1 MPRSPRCP
9 RIRLGDVLAALL
21 VGSPALAQP
30 ATAAPTGSE
39 TPAAPAA
46 AQAVEPSGP
55 TPDGA
60 APHVIAPEL
69 LEQVEP
75 VYPEAARAAGLEA
88 RVSLRLDIDREGRVA
103 QALVVE
109 PQGHGFDEAALHA
122 AKQLSFQPARRDGQP
137 IAVRIL
143 FHYDFKLA
151 PAPAVL
157 SASFVGRVI
166 VEASTGAA
174 LAGARIELMQGDVAV
189 QTIRTD
195 ADGAFRF
202 ESLPAGTYR
211 LSISAPGFRPLSE
224 ALRLEPGLQAQATYE
239 LSLEAIPEGALE
251 VTVRGER
258 APHDVTYRR
267 VQAREL
273 GHIAGNRG
281 DALQALENLPGVARA
296 PTLSGLLI
304 VRGTSPSSSQIF
316 VDGTYVP
323 SMYHFGGL
331 SSVVPTEMLE
341 RVDFFA
347 GNYGVRYGRGTG
359 GIVDIALRPVRPDGE
374 YHGLVQADLLDARAQ
389 LEGPLPLTDDWSFL
403 AGVRRSHVDLWLIP
417 LLESQDTSFQA
428 APVYYDYQAFVEHTG
443 ARGSRVR
450 FGIFGSDDRLRLTNK
465 SSASGGQFDQ
475 ANAFWNLQLLHEAEL
490 RSNIDSRTQ
499 ISTGYFLQ
507 KFSLSTLRFETHAYP
522 LVLRNEITARLT
534 DGLTLRFGPDVLYAP
549 LSTDFAAPEETGP
562 NTPDSGSFLLRP
574 LRIFSDG
581 SVFFRPAVFAELQ
594 ADPFQRLHLI
604 AGLRVDYTHDTER
617 VDVSP
622 RISGKYDLTRGSLAT
637 TLKGAFGFF
646 HQPPQVEETL
656 AGYGTPGLRSV
667 RALHSSLGVE
677 QRLGEQLSLSVD
689 GFHIDLDDLVTSRPN
704 PEGRLEYQNVATG
717 DVIGAELLL
726 RYDPDDSFFGWLSYT
741 LSRSERRFGPNE
753 PEVLFGFDQTH
764 ILAAVGSYRLGR
776 GWEAGLRLRAVSGNP
791 FTPCLS
797 GLYTSFENAYLCVN
811 GPFQS
816 ERSATFY
823 QLDLRLEK
831 RWRLSEQAGI
841 TAYLEIINAT
851 ARENKDVP
859 VYSYDFSERGYASSN
874 LPLLPNLGLRG
885 EF

>member
-1 MPRSPRCP
+1 M
-9 RIRLGDVLAALL
+9 AALL

-30 ATAAPTGSE
+30 A
-39 TPAAPAA
+39 PAAP
-46 AQAVEPSGP
+46 QAVEAAGP
-55 TPDGA
+55 
-60 APHVIAPEL
+60 APEL
-69 LEQVEP
+69 APPDVVPPEVLAQVEP
-75 VYPEAARAAGLEA
+75 VYPERAREAGLEA
-88 RVSLRLDIDREGRVA
+88 RVSLRLDIDREGRLTHA
-103 QALVVE
+103 EVVE
-109 PQGHGFDEAALHA
+109 PRGHGFDEAALRA
-122 AKQLSFQPARRDGQP
+122 AEQLSFQPARRDGQP
-137 IAVRIL
+137 IAARIL
-143 FHYDFKLA
+143 FHYDFRLA
-151 PAPAVL
+151 PAPGQAVE
-157 SASFVGRVI
+157 SASFAGRVE
-166 VEASTGAA
+166 VQASTGAA
-174 LAGARIELMQGDVAV
+174 LAGARVELRQNDVTL
-189 QTIRTD
+189 QTVWAD
-195 ADGAFRF
+195 AEGAFRF
-202 ESLPAGTYR
+202 ESLPAGAYQ
-211 LSISAPGFRPLSE
+211 LAISAPGFRPLSE
-224 ALRLEPGLQAQATYE
+224 ALRLEPGLEARAIYT
-239 LSLEAIPEGALE
+239 LGLEANPDGAAQ

-304 VRGTSPSSSQIF
+304 VRGTSPSSSQVF

-347 GNYGVRYGRGTG
+347 GNYGARYGRGAG
-359 GIVDIALRPVRPDGE
+359 GVVDIALRPARPDGE

-389 LEGPLPLTDDWSFL
+389 LEGPVPASDDFRFM

-428 APVYYDYQAFVEHTG
+428 APVYYDYQAFVERTG
-443 ARGSRVR
+443 SPGSRLR

-475 ANAFWNLQLLHEAEL
+475 ANAFWNLQLLHEAALHE
-490 RSNIDSRTQ
+490 NIDSRTQ
-499 ISTGYFLQ
+499 LSTGYFLQ
-507 KFSLSTLRFETHAYP
+507 RFSLSTLRAETRAYP

-534 DGLTLRFGPDVLYAP
+534 EEVTLHFGPDVLYAP
-549 LSTDFAAPEETGP
+549 LATDFAAPEESGP
-562 NTPDSGSFLLRP
+562 TTPDSGSFLLRP

-581 SVFFRPAVFAELQ
+581 SVYFRPAFFAELEVEPL
-594 ADPFQRLHLI
+594 ARLDVV

-622 RISGKYDLTRGSLAT
+622 RISAKYELTRGPLAT
-637 TLKGAFGFF
+637 TLKAAFGFF
-646 HQPPQVEETL
+646 HEPPQIEQTL

-677 QRLGEQLSLSVD
+677 QRLSQQLSLSVD
-689 GFHIDLDDLVTSRPN
+689 GFHIDLDDLITSRPN
-704 PEGRLEYQNVATG
+704 AEGRLEYQNVATG
-717 DVIGAELLL
+717 NVIGAELML
-726 RYDPDDSFFGWLSYT
+726 RYDPDDIFFGWLSYT
-741 LSRSERRFGPNE
+741 LSRSERRFRPGE

-776 GWEAGLRLRAVSGNP
+776 GWEAGLRLRGVSGNP
-791 FTPCLS
+791 FTPCLA

-816 ERSATFY
+816 ERSAAFY

-831 RWRLSEQAGI
+831 RWRLSERAGI

-859 VYSYDFSERGYASSN
+859 VYSFDFSERGYASSN
-874 LPLLPNLGLRG
+874 LPLLPNVGLRG

>member
-1 MPRSPRCP
+1 MARSPRCSHS
-9 RIRLGDVLAALL
+9 RLRDFVAAL
-21 VGSPALAQP
+21 VIGNPAYAQP
-30 ATAAPTGSE
+30 APPLPVAPVH
-39 TPAAPAA
+39 PAAPAA
-46 AQAVEPSGP
+46 SQAVEPSGP
-55 TPDGA
+55 VPAGA
-60 APHVIAPEL
+60 APHVIPPEL
-69 LEQVEP
+69 LEQAEP
-75 VYPEAARAAGLEA
+75 VYPEAAREAGLEA
-88 RVSLRLDIDREGRVA
+88 RVTLRLDLDREGRVTHA
-103 QALVVE
+103 EVVE
-109 PQGHGFDEAALHA
+109 PQGHGFDEAALRA
-122 AKQLSFQPARRDGQP
+122 AEQLSFQPASREGQP

-157 SASFVGRVI
+157 SASFVGRVT

-174 LAGARIELMQGDVAV
+174 LVGARIELRQGDVV
-189 QTIRTD
+189 IQTVRAD
-195 ADGAFRF
+195 AEGGFRF
-202 ESLPAGTYR
+202 ESLPAGTYQ

-239 LSLEAIPEGALE
+239 LSLEAIPEGAIE

-389 LEGPLPLTDDWSFL
+389 LEGPLPLSDDWSFL

-428 APVYYDYQAFVEHTG
+428 APVYYDYQAFVERTG
-443 ARGSRVR
+443 TQGSRVR

-465 SSASGGQFDQ
+465 GSASAGQFDQ
-475 ANAFWNLQLLHEAEL
+475 ANAFWNLQLLHEARL
-490 RSNIDSRTQ
+490 FSNIDSRTQ

-507 KFSLSTLRFETHAYP
+507 RASVSTLRFETHAYP
-522 LVLRNEITARLT
+522 FVLRNEIRARLT
-534 DGLTLRFGPDVLYAP
+534 DALTLRFGPDLLYAP
-549 LSTDFAAPEETGP
+549 LSTDFAAPEETAP

-594 ADPFQRLHLI
+594 ADPFQRLHLV

-617 VDVSP
+617 LDVSP
-622 RISGKYDLTRGSLAT
+622 RISGKYELTRGPLAT

-689 GFHIDLDDLVTSRPN
+689 GFHIDLDDLITSRPN
-704 PEGRLEYQNVATG
+704 AEGRLEYQNVATG
-717 DVIGAELLL
+717 DVIGAELML

-741 LSRSERRFGPNE
+741 CLAPSAALGPVSRRSCSGLIRRIFWP
-753 PEVLFGFDQTH
+753 PWAA
-764 ILAAVGSYRLGR
+764 IALAAAGKQGCGCGPSAATHSHPASRGS
-776 GWEAGLRLRAVSGNP
+776 
-791 FTPCLS
+791 TP
-797 GLYTSFENAYLCVN
+797 
-811 GPFQS
+811 
-816 ERSATFY
+816 
-823 QLDLRLEK
+823 
-831 RWRLSEQAGI
+831 
-841 TAYLEIINAT
+841 
-851 ARENKDVP
+851 
-859 VYSYDFSERGYASSN
+859 ASKT
-874 LPLLPNLGLRG
+874 PICA
-885 EF
+885 